1 MARIN
6 HPAETWTPSA
16 VSTSRRMRS
25 CLVALTRLRKLGRG
39 MSFLRKGASRAA
51 VESFVS
57 MKGLTVGVLLLMAA
71 APAFSEQKSC
81 AELAGD
87 IAVRLEAKGD
97 QLDIV
102 DADEVGAQTVV
113 GTCEG
118 GAKKITYRKITTSP
132 ARS

>member
-1 MARIN
+1 
-6 HPAETWTPSA
+6 
-16 VSTSRRMRS
+16 
-25 CLVALTRLRKLGRG
+25 
-39 MSFLRKGASRAA
+39 
-51 VESFVS
+51 

-87 IAVRLEAKGD
+87 IAVRLEAKGVKGY